1 MNDDL
6 SDAITDAINNM
17 AEVALSFTDTED
29 YKNAAAILNEWT
41 TSSGQCVLTHH
52 YMDTVEDIKDL
63 QMYAFLHEGQFGYG
77 TFSYDP
83 EAELPADKN

>member
-6 SDAITDAINNM
+6 SDAITDAVNSM
-17 AEVALSFTDTED
+17 AEVALSYIDTED

-41 TSSGQCVLTHH
+41 TSDGQSILTHH
-52 YMDTVEDIKDL
+52 FNDTVDQVEDL
-63 QMYAFLHEGQFGYG
+63 QMYCFTQEGQFGYG

-83 EAELPADKN
+83 EAELPVDNN